1 MKKLVLLFALI
12 FTLSLIGCS
21 SGNSIVSPDVDNG
34 INQAPGIPFVD
45 TLGDT
50 DGDPGSAGD
59 GYGKV
64 VPGDPGDAGDGLG
77 NTEGDPDS
85 MGDGLS

>member
-21 SGNSIVSPDVDNG
+21 SGSSIVSPDVDYG
-34 INQAPGIPFVD
+34 INQAPGTPVVD
-45 TLGDT
+45 TLGNT
-50 DGDPGSAGD
+50 NGDPGSAGD

-64 VPGDPGDAGDGLG
+64 VPGDPIDGNDG
-77 NTEGDPDS
+77 QEGDPDS
-85 MGDGLS
+85 MGDGLSNP